1 MATFGTAVQS
11 MQNIGATAVAQP
23 EEIRERR
30 TAAEDLKGS
39 IDADLGAPGTFG
51 PNVIPPTAQA
61 NPNAPVAPPSTSAP
75 SSLLSKDGFSFSSK
89 NIVKKYDKLIKKGY
103 STEDIQKIIGG
114 DVMRS
119 EDSIFTA
126 TKTGTSSAG
135 YAGDKIGQQT
145 IALDKNKAKAQ
156 VEGSSAFRQVS
167 QMMAESEQLLS
178 RSGPL
183 YDEMIQSTQLPI
195 IEGAAA
201 AARENT
207 ENLRQAMAK
216 GGSARRGA
224 FEAIAKIRA
233 QDQINVQKGQALAQA
248 HMNLDMW
255 ARDNAK
261 NVINFAQGW
270 SSNLAGIREQY
281 QTAMDNA
288 ASLMDSKALPIMF
301 DTANKA
307 QEYREAQSAQSRGKV
322 NRWITGVLGLVEGA
336 MTAYAGGD
344 ASGANASFANIGG
357 AVASGAEKAGSS
369 LMSAGSNAY
378 NSVFGGQPSNGG
390 AGNANMDAG
399 TGPTSNNYYSSVD

>member
-1 MATFGTAVQS
+1 

-30 TAAEDLKGS
+30 TAAEDFKGG
-39 IDADLGAPGTFG
+39 IDADLGAPGTYG
-51 PNVIPPTAQA
+51 PAATNPIPPTAQP
-61 NPNAPVAPPSTSAP
+61 NPNAPTAPPNTTAP
-75 SSLLSKDGFSFSSK
+75 SSLLSKDGFSFSNK
-89 NIVKKYDKLIKKGY
+89 NVVKKYDSLIKKGY
-103 STEDIQKIIGG
+103 SSDDIQKIIGG
-114 DVMRS
+114 DQMQS
-119 EDSIFTA
+119 EDSIFSQ
-126 TKTGTSSAG
+126 TKTGVGSAG
-135 YAGDKIGQQT
+135 YAGGKIGQT
-145 IALDKNKAKAQ
+145 TTELNKDKAKAQ

-207 ENLRQAMAK
+207 ENLRQAMAR
-216 GGSARRGA
+216 GGSARRDA
-224 FEAIAKIRA
+224 FEAIGKIRA

-270 SSNLAGIREQY
+270 SSNLAGVREQY
-281 QTAMDNA
+281 QSAMDNA
-288 ASLMDSKALPIMF
+288 AALMDSKALPIMF

-322 NRWITGVLGLVEGA
+322 NRWITGVLGLAEGV
-336 MTAYAGGD
+336 MTAYRGGD
-344 ASGANASFANIGG
+344 ASGVNAQFNNIGG
-357 AVASGAEKAGSS
+357 AVVSSAQSAGSGM
-369 LMSAGSNAY
+369 MSAGKGVYDSI
-378 NSVFGGQPSNGG
+378 FGGGNQPSNGG
-390 AGNANMDAG
+390 SGDANLDAG
-399 TGPTSNNYYSSVD
+399 TGPASNNYYSSTD